1 MASFI
6 SIGKIELISNA
17 NGTPVIK
24 KHFQNIAI
32 S

>member
-1 MASFI
+1 MASFN
-6 SIGKIELISNA
+6 SIGMIKLISNA

-24 KHFQNIAI
+24 KHCQNIAI